1 MGLDHNIAQ
10 GTRCSVRAFS
20 NLRKVG
26 EDRMSDSAMADE
38 SQMTDT
44 TADTLKQ
51 LRQGL
56 LRVHKILLELER
68 TGYERARGRISN
80 SYEFLQLVLKDPWFD
95 WLHRLSELIVQIDE
109 TLDTASSDTPS
120 TEEDALAL
128 ITRAKLLLAPSELGS
143 EFQKNYFLALQQS
156 PDVVLLHS
164 EMM

>member
-1 MGLDHNIAQ
+1 
-10 GTRCSVRAFS
+10 
-20 NLRKVG
+20 
-26 EDRMSDSAMADE
+26 MSDTAMADE

-44 TADTLKQ
+44 TAETLKQ

-109 TLDTASSDTPS
+109 TLDTLDSEKPAS
-120 TEEDALAL
+120 EEDALAL
-128 ITRAKLLLAPSELGS
+128 ISRVKLLLSPSETGG
-143 EFQKNYFLALQQS
+143 EFQRNYFLALQLS
-156 PDVVLLHS
+156 PDVVLLHAELVRYYQVKEKNGS
-164 EMM
+164 SD

>member
-1 MGLDHNIAQ
+1 
-10 GTRCSVRAFS
+10 
-20 NLRKVG
+20 
-26 EDRMSDSAMADE
+26 MSDSVMADE
-38 SQMTDT
+38 GQITDT
-44 TADTLKQ
+44 TGETLKQ

-109 TLDTASSDTPS
+109 TLDTVGSDTPALQN
-120 TEEDALAL
+120 DALAL
-128 ITRAKLLLAPSELGS
+128 IARAKILLAPSESGN

-164 EMM
+164 EVTRLLGDVKQKPG